1 MAGPNF
7 PAALAI
13 QPAATRAAGSGAEAW
28 RHDSAADIAQFGIA
42 GRIWESAFLLLG
54 YLDGNAPWT
63 FDPPCSLHSGQVVT
77 AVELGAGVG
86 TVGLATAAQL
96 QRVRSVAPHTV
107 VLTDLDEVCPLMQRN
122 AQASAAAHSDVRVAV
137 RALPWGD
144 TRAAEAL
151 LGALR
156 QERGVRDA
164 ASNPVTHVLCSD
176 LVYFPELL
184 APLLRTLIALTAGEC
199 GPEVVVGYKVRSL
212 TKEQPFWTAFGAWFD
227 MLPVECRAPGERES
241 HVFGSLASHTGRAP
255 AAAARGGQ
263 APADG
268 EFFVFIAR
276 RRPATLAATPPAS
289 DALLLAGQKVVR
301 YDGGQEIYDPDHS
314 GTDTFEWLMLGR
326 LE

>member
-1 MAGPNF
+1 
-7 PAALAI
+7 
-13 QPAATRAAGSGAEAW
+13 
-28 RHDSAADIAQFGIA
+28 
-42 GRIWESAFLLLG
+42 
-54 YLDGNAPWT
+54 
-63 FDPPCSLHSGQVVT
+63 
-77 AVELGAGVG
+77 
-86 TVGLATAAQL
+86 
-96 QRVRSVAPHTV
+96 
-107 VLTDLDEVCPLMQRN
+107 
-122 AQASAAAHSDVRVAV
+122 
-137 RALPWGD
+137 
-144 TRAAEAL
+144 
-151 LGALR
+151 
-156 QERGVRDA
+156 
-164 ASNPVTHVLCSD
+164 
-176 LVYFPELL
+176 
-184 APLLRTLIALTAGEC
+184 
-199 GPEVVVGYKVRSL
+199 
-212 TKEQPFWTAFGAWFD
+212 